1 MRRLMRRAA
10 GWLAFAALMLTQPA
24 MIAGMTTS
32 EVGRAVAAVAGVD
45 AAGFDLAAICHSPSS
60 ASPSSADIADPD
72 GTAGHDSAA
81 GPGHHCALCT
91 AIATASPPAQPTG
104 PLARGRRGP
113 AIAPEA
119 LRLSL
124 RRRRRRPRA
133 PPQA

>member
-1 MRRLMRRAA
+1 MRRLMRSAA

-24 MIAGMTTS
+24 MIAGMTGS

-60 ASPSSADIADPD
+60 AGAGDHD
-72 GTAGHDSAA
+72 GTTGHDNTA

-91 AIATASPPAQPTG
+91 AITAASPPALPTG